1 MATNVLGYD
10 RSDTTAR
17 LISSDYAAISFGTSE
32 VGLVQSAQLNYGHQV
47 IPRFEAGSSNLYWVT
62 GQAQGRITVQR
73 AVSSKG
79 LFGSIDVG
87 EAAKGTLAKFSL
99 KIEDAGF
106 TAGGNIAN
114 VSGDTNINFS
124 GGVIVNITASV
135 QTGNLDVSEGV
146 EIAFAE
152 MDMGGAGGNVVV

>member
-1 MATNVLGYD
+1 MATTNVLGYQ

-17 LISSDYAAISFGTSE
+17 LISSDYAAISFGSKE

-79 LFGSIDVG
+79 LFGSIEVG
-87 EAAKGTLAKFSL
+87 QAAKGTLAKFSL
-99 KIEDAGF
+99 KIDDENF
-106 TAGGNIAN
+106 TAGGPLTN
-114 VSGDTNINFS
+114 VSGDTNINFA

-152 MDMGGAGGNVVV
+152 MDMGGAGGVLV